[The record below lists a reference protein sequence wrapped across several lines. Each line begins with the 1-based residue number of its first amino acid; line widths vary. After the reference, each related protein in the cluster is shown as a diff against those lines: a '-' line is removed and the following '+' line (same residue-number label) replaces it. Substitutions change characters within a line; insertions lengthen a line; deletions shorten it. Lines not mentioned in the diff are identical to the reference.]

1 MDNRELAKNLIDDF
15 GGANNLTEVINCMTR
30 VRVRVKDPDKVAYDK
45 IRTHEGVMG
54 LVEGDQIQ
62 VVLGPGKSEKVAK
75 AMAELSNTKFS
86 EETESMDSQDN
97 YEGQTDKQNLERRTK
112 ENKEAYKA
120 KQKQSGFKKFTAA
133 IASIFVPL
141 IPAFVGAGLIGGI
154 ASVLSNMAT
163 AGTINGDNVNTL
175 IQVLNVMKGGLYTY
189 LNIFIGI
196 NAAKVFGANEGLGGV
211 VGGMVYLAGMNPDMP
226 INNIFLGTPLAA
238 GQGGVIGVL
247 ISVYLLSKIEN
258 AFHKVIPDSLDIIL
272 VPMLSLLIVGLLTM
286 FIIMPFAGLIS
297 NGLIGFIDSVIN
309 MGGAISGFI
318 LGALFLPMV
327 MLGLHQIL
335 TPIHVAMIESQ
346 GATYLLPILAMAGAG
361 QVGAALAILVKCR
374 KNKQITTIA
383 KGGLPVGFLGIG
395 EPLIYALT
403 LPMGKA
409 FITACL
415 GGGIGGAVI
424 GAIGGIGATAIG
436 PSGLALIPLIY
447 NNRGLAYLVG
457 LFAGYIGGFVL
468 TYFFGID
475 DKYVEGASL
484 DNSNKFE
491 FK

>member
-1 MDNRELAKNLIDDF
+1 MDNNTLAKLLVDDF
-15 GGANNLTEVINCMTR
+15 GGSANLIEVINCMTR
-30 VRVRVKDPDKVAYDK
+30 VRVKVKDSTKVNYGAIK
-45 IRTHEGVMG
+45 SREGVMG

-75 AMAELSNTKFS
+75 AMAEMSNAKLS
-86 EETESMDSQDN
+86 EELATE
-97 YEGQTDKQNLERRTK
+97 TDKESLERRTR

-120 KQKQSGFKKFTAA
+120 KQKQSGFKKFTAT

-163 AGTINGDNVNTL
+163 AGTLTGDGVNNL
-175 IQVLNVMKGGLYTY
+175 IQILNVMKNGLYAY

-196 NAAKVFGANEGLGGV
+196 NTAKVFGANEGLGGV
-211 VGGMVYLAGMNPDMP
+211 VGGMVYLTGMNPDMP
-226 INNIFLGTPLAA
+226 ISNIFLGTPLAA

-247 ISVYLLSKIEN
+247 ISVFLLSKIEN
-258 AFHKVIPDSLDIIL
+258 ALHKIIPDSLDIIL
-272 VPMLSLLIVGLLTM
+272 VPMLSLLAVGLLTM

-297 NGLIGFIDSVIN
+297 NGLIGFINGVIN
-309 MGGAISGFI
+309 IGGAVSGFI

-335 TPIHVAMIESQ
+335 TPIHVAMIEQQ

-374 KNKQITTIA
+374 NNKQITNIA

-424 GAIGGIGATAIG
+424 GAIGSIGSTAIG
-436 PSGLALIPLIY
+436 PSGIALIPLIY
-447 NNRGLAYLVG
+447 QNRWLGYLAGLI
-457 LFAGYIGGFVL
+457 AGYIGGFVL
-468 TYFFGID
+468 TYFFGVD
-475 DKYVEGASL
+475 QKYVDGASL
-484 DNSNKFE
+484 DNTSRFE

>member
-1 MDNRELAKNLIDDF
+1 MDNNTLAKLLVDDF
-15 GGANNLTEVINCMTR
+15 GGSANLIEVINCMTR
-30 VRVRVKDPDKVAYDK
+30 VRVKVKDSSKVNYGAVK
-45 IRTHEGVMG
+45 SREGVMG

-75 AMAELSNTKFS
+75 AMTEMSNAKLS
-86 EETESMDSQDN
+86 EELATE
-97 YEGQTDKQNLERRTK
+97 TDKESLERRTR

-120 KQKQSGFKKFTAA
+120 KQKQSGFKKFTAT

-163 AGTINGDNVNTL
+163 AGTLTGDGVNNL
-175 IQVLNVMKGGLYTY
+175 IQILNVMKNGLYAY

-196 NAAKVFGANEGLGGV
+196 NTAKVFGANEGLGGV
-211 VGGMVYLAGMNPDMP
+211 VGGMVYLTGMNPDMP
-226 INNIFLGTPLAA
+226 ISNIFLGTPLAA

-247 ISVYLLSKIEN
+247 ISVFLLSKIEN
-258 AFHKVIPDSLDIIL
+258 ALHKIIPDSLDIIL
-272 VPMLSLLIVGLLTM
+272 VPMLSLLAVGLLTM

-297 NGLIGFIDSVIN
+297 NGLIGFINGVIN
-309 MGGAISGFI
+309 IGGAVSGFI

-335 TPIHVAMIESQ
+335 TPIHVAMIEQQ

-374 KNKQITTIA
+374 NNKQITNIA

-424 GAIGGIGATAIG
+424 GAIGSIGSTAIG

-447 NNRGLAYLVG
+447 QNRWLGYLAGLI
-457 LFAGYIGGFVL
+457 AGYIGGFVL
-468 TYFFGID
+468 TYFFGVD
-475 DKYVEGASL
+475 QKYVDGASL
-484 DNSNKFE
+484 DNTSRFE

>member
-1 MDNRELAKNLIDDF
+1 MDNNTLAKLLVDDF
-15 GGANNLTEVINCMTR
+15 GGSDNLIEVINCMTR
-30 VRVRVKDPDKVAYDK
+30 VRVKVKDSSKVNYGAIK
-45 IRTHEGVMG
+45 SREGVMG

-75 AMAELSNTKFS
+75 AMAEISNAKLS
-86 EETESMDSQDN
+86 EELAA
-97 YEGQTDKQNLERRTK
+97 GTDLEKRTR

-120 KQKQSGFKKFTAA
+120 KQKQSGFKKFTAT

-163 AGTINGDNVNTL
+163 AGTLTGDGVNNL
-175 IQVLNVMKGGLYTY
+175 IQILNVMKNGLYAY

-196 NAAKVFGANEGLGGV
+196 NTAKVFGANEGLGGV
-211 VGGMVYLAGMNPDMP
+211 VGGMVYLTGVNPDMP
-226 INNIFLGTPLAA
+226 ISNIFLGTPLAA

-247 ISVYLLSKIEN
+247 ISVFLLSKIEN
-258 AFHKVIPDSLDIIL
+258 ALHKIIPDSLDIIL
-272 VPMLSLLIVGLLTM
+272 VPMLSLLAVGLLTM

-297 NGLIGFIDSVIN
+297 NGLIGFINGVIN
-309 MGGAISGFI
+309 IGGAVSGFI

-335 TPIHVAMIESQ
+335 TPIHVAMIEQQ

-374 KNKQITTIA
+374 NNKQITTIA

-424 GAIGGIGATAIG
+424 GAIGSIGSTAIG

-447 NNRGLAYLVG
+447 QNRWLGYLAGLI
-457 LFAGYIGGFVL
+457 AGYIGGFVL
-468 TYFFGID
+468 TYFFGVD
-475 DKYVEGASL
+475 QKYVDGASL
-484 DNSNKFE
+484 DNTSKFE

>member
-1 MDNRELAKNLIDDF
+1 MDNNTLAKLLVDDF
-15 GGANNLTEVINCMTR
+15 GGSANLIEVINCMTR
-30 VRVRVKDPDKVAYDK
+30 VRVKVKDSDKVNYGAIK
-45 IRTHEGVMG
+45 SREGVMG

-75 AMAELSNTKFS
+75 AMAEMSNAKLS
-86 EETESMDSQDN
+86 EELATE
-97 YEGQTDKQNLERRTK
+97 TDKESLERRTR

-120 KQKQSGFKKFTAA
+120 KQKQSGFKKFTAT

-163 AGTINGDNVNTL
+163 AGTLTGDGVNNL
-175 IQVLNVMKGGLYTY
+175 IQILNVMKNGLYAY

-196 NAAKVFGANEGLGGV
+196 NTAKVFGANEGLGGV
-211 VGGMVYLAGMNPDMP
+211 VGGMVYLTGMNPDMP
-226 INNIFLGTPLAA
+226 ISNIFLGTPLAA

-247 ISVYLLSKIEN
+247 ISVFLLSKIES
-258 AFHKVIPDSLDIIL
+258 ALHKIIPDSLDIIL
-272 VPMLSLLIVGLLTM
+272 VPMLSLLAVGLLTM

-297 NGLIGFIDSVIN
+297 NGLIGFINGVIN
-309 MGGAISGFI
+309 IGGAVSGFI

-335 TPIHVAMIESQ
+335 TPIHVAMIEQQ

-374 KNKQITTIA
+374 NNKQITNIA

-424 GAIGGIGATAIG
+424 GAIGSIGSTAIG
-436 PSGLALIPLIY
+436 PSGIALIPLIY
-447 NNRGLAYLVG
+447 QNRWLGYLAGLI
-457 LFAGYIGGFVL
+457 AGYIGGFVL
-468 TYFFGID
+468 TYFFGVD
-475 DKYVEGASL
+475 QKYVDGASL
-484 DNSNKFE
+484 DNTSKFE

>member
-1 MDNRELAKNLIDDF
+1 MDNNTLAKLLVDDF
-15 GGANNLTEVINCMTR
+15 GGSSNLIEVINCMTR
-30 VRVRVKDPDKVAYDK
+30 VRVKVKDSSKVNYGAIK
-45 IRTHEGVMG
+45 SREGVMG

-75 AMAELSNTKFS
+75 AMAEISNAKLS
-86 EETESMDSQDN
+86 EELATS
-97 YEGQTDKQNLERRTK
+97 TDKESLERRTR
-112 ENKEAYKA
+112 ENKESYKA
-120 KQKQSGFKKFTAA
+120 KQKQSGFKKFTAT

-163 AGTINGDNVNTL
+163 AGTLTGDGVNNL
-175 IQVLNVMKGGLYTY
+175 IQILNVMKNGLYAY

-196 NAAKVFGANEGLGGV
+196 NTAKVFGANEGLGGV
-211 VGGMVYLAGMNPDMP
+211 VGGMVYLTGMNPDMP
-226 INNIFLGTPLAA
+226 ISNIFLGTPLAA

-258 AFHKVIPDSLDIIL
+258 ALHKIIPDSLDIIL
-272 VPMLSLLIVGLLTM
+272 VPMLSLLAVGLLTM
-286 FIIMPFAGLIS
+286 FIIMPLAGLIS
-297 NGLIGFIDSVIN
+297 NGLIGFINGVIN
-309 MGGAISGFI
+309 IGGAVSGFI

-335 TPIHVAMIESQ
+335 TPIHVAMIDQQ

-424 GAIGGIGATAIG
+424 GAIGSIGSTAIG

-447 NNRGLAYLVG
+447 QNRWLGYLAGLI
-457 LFAGYIGGFVL
+457 AGYIGGFVL
-468 TYFFGID
+468 TYFFGVD
-475 DKYVEGASL
+475 QKYVDGANL

>member
-1 MDNRELAKNLIDDF
+1 MDNNTLAKLLVDDF
-15 GGANNLTEVINCMTR
+15 GGSDNLIEVINCMTR
-30 VRVRVKDPDKVAYDK
+30 VRVKVKDSSKVNYEAIK
-45 IRTHEGVMG
+45 SREGVMG

-62 VVLGPGKSEKVAK
+62 VVLGPGKSEKVAN
-75 AMAELSNTKFS
+75 AMAEISNAKLS
-86 EETESMDSQDN
+86 EELAT
-97 YEGQTDKQNLERRTK
+97 GTDKESLERRTR

-120 KQKQSGFKKFTAA
+120 KQKQSGFKKFTAT

-163 AGTINGDNVNTL
+163 AGTLTGDGVNNL
-175 IQVLNVMKGGLYTY
+175 IQILNVMKNGLYAY

-196 NAAKVFGANEGLGGV
+196 NTAKVFGANEGLGGV
-211 VGGMVYLAGMNPDMP
+211 VGGMVYLTGMNPDMP
-226 INNIFLGTPLAA
+226 ISNIFLGTPLAA

-247 ISVYLLSKIEN
+247 ISVFLLSKIEN
-258 AFHKVIPDSLDIIL
+258 ALHKIIPDSLDIIL
-272 VPMLSLLIVGLLTM
+272 VPMLSLLAVGLLTM

-297 NGLIGFIDSVIN
+297 NGLIGFINGVIN
-309 MGGAISGFI
+309 IGGAVSGFI

-335 TPIHVAMIESQ
+335 TPIHVAMIEQQ

-374 KNKQITTIA
+374 NNKQITTIA

-424 GAIGGIGATAIG
+424 GAIGSIGSTAIG

-447 NNRGLAYLVG
+447 QNRWLGYLAGLI
-457 LFAGYIGGFVL
+457 AGYIGGFVL
-468 TYFFGID
+468 TYFFGVD
-475 DKYVEGASL
+475 QKYVDGASL
-484 DNSNKFE
+484 DNTSKFE

>member
-1 MDNRELAKNLIDDF
+1 MDNNTLAKLLVDDF
-15 GGANNLTEVINCMTR
+15 GGSDNLIEVINCMTR
-30 VRVRVKDPDKVAYDK
+30 VRVKVKDSSKVNYGAIK
-45 IRTHEGVMG
+45 SREGVMG

-75 AMAELSNTKFS
+75 AMAEISNAKLS
-86 EETESMDSQDN
+86 EELAA
-97 YEGQTDKQNLERRTK
+97 GTDLERRTR

-120 KQKQSGFKKFTAA
+120 KQTQSGFKKFTAT

-163 AGTINGDNVNTL
+163 AGTLTGEGVNNL
-175 IQVLNVMKGGLYTY
+175 IQILNVMKNGLYAY

-196 NAAKVFGANEGLGGV
+196 NTAKVFGANEGLGGV
-211 VGGMVYLAGMNPDMP
+211 VGGMVYLTGMNPDMP

-247 ISVYLLSKIEN
+247 ISVFLLSKIEN
-258 AFHKVIPDSLDIIL
+258 ALHKIIPDSLDIIL
-272 VPMLSLLIVGLLTM
+272 VPMLSLLAVGLLTM

-297 NGLIGFIDSVIN
+297 NGLIGFINGVIN
-309 MGGAISGFI
+309 IGGAVSGFI

-335 TPIHVAMIESQ
+335 TPIHVAMIEQQ

-374 KNKQITTIA
+374 NNKQITTIA

-424 GAIGGIGATAIG
+424 GAIGSIGSTAIG

-447 NNRGLAYLVG
+447 QNRWLGYLAGLI
-457 LFAGYIGGFVL
+457 AGYIGGFVL
-468 TYFFGID
+468 TYFFGVD
-475 DKYVEGASL
+475 QKYVDGASL
-484 DNSNKFE
+484 DNTSKFE

>member
-1 MDNRELAKNLIDDF
+1 MDNNTLAKLLVDDF
-15 GGANNLTEVINCMTR
+15 GGSDNLIEVINCMTR
-30 VRVRVKDPDKVAYDK
+30 VRVKVKDSSKVNYGAIK
-45 IRTHEGVMG
+45 SREGVMG

-75 AMAELSNTKFS
+75 AMAEISNTKLS
-86 EETESMDSQDN
+86 EKIAEDTNKES
-97 YEGQTDKQNLERRTK
+97 LEKRTA
-112 ENKEAYKA
+112 ENKQAYKA
-120 KQKQSGFKKFTAA
+120 KQKQSGFKKFTAT

-154 ASVLSNMAT
+154 ASVLSNMVT
-163 AGTINGDNVNTL
+163 AGSISGEGVNNL
-175 IQVLNVMKGGLYTY
+175 IQILNVMKNGLYAY

-196 NAAKVFGANEGLGGV
+196 NTAKVFGANEGLGGV
-211 VGGMVYLAGMNPDMP
+211 VGGMVYLTGMNPDMP
-226 INNIFLGTPLAA
+226 INNIFLRTPLAA

-247 ISVYLLSKIEN
+247 ISVFLLSKIEN
-258 AFHKVIPDSLDIIL
+258 ALHKIIPDSLDIIL
-272 VPMLSLLIVGLLTM
+272 VPMLSLLVVGLLTM
-286 FIIMPFAGLIS
+286 FIIMPFAGLVS
-297 NGLIGFIDSVIN
+297 NGLIGFINGVIN
-309 MGGAISGFI
+309 IGGAVSGFI

-335 TPIHVAMIESQ
+335 TPIHVAMIEQQ

-374 KNKQITTIA
+374 NNKQITTIA

-424 GAIGGIGATAIG
+424 GAIGSIGSTAIG

-447 NNRGLAYLVG
+447 QSRWLGYLAGLI
-457 LFAGYIGGFVL
+457 AGYIGGFVL
-468 TYFFGID
+468 TYFFGVD
-475 DKYVEGASL
+475 QKYVDGASL
-484 DNSNKFE
+484 DNTSKFE

>member
-1 MDNRELAKNLIDDF
+1 MDNNQLAKILIDDF
-15 GGANNLTEVINCMTR
+15 GGSSNLNEVINCMTR
-30 VRVRVKDPDKVAYDK
+30 VRVRVKDNSKVNYDAIK
-45 IRTHEGVMG
+45 AREGVMG
-54 LVEGDQIQ
+54 VVEGDQIQ

-75 AMAELSNTKFS
+75 AMAKISNTKLS
-86 EETESMDSQDN
+86 EEVSENQES
-97 YEGQTDKQNLERRTK
+97 DKQKLERTTK
-112 ENKEAYKA
+112 ENKEAYKS
-120 KQKQSGFKKFTAA
+120 KQKQSGFKKFTAS

-163 AGTINGDNVNTL
+163 AGTLTGDNVNTF
-175 IQVLNVMKGGLYTY
+175 IQILNVMKSGLYAY

-211 VGGMVYLAGMNPDMP
+211 VGGMVYLTGMNPDMP

-247 ISVYLLSKIEN
+247 LSVYILSKIEN
-258 AFHKVIPDSLDIIL
+258 ALHKVIPDSLDIIL
-272 VPMLSLLIVGLLTM
+272 VPMLSLLAVGILTM
-286 FIIMPFAGLIS
+286 FIIMPFAGVIS
-297 NGLIGFIDSVIN
+297 NGLIGFINAVIN

-318 LGALFLPMV
+318 LGAVFLPMV

-335 TPIHVAMIESQ
+335 TPIHVAMIEQQ

-409 FITACL
+409 FITACI

-424 GAIGGIGATAIG
+424 GALGSIGATAIG
-436 PSGLALIPLIY
+436 PSGIALIPLIY
-447 NNRGLAYLVG
+447 ENRALGYIAGLL
-457 LFAGYIGGFVL
+457 AGYIGGFVC
-468 TYFFGID
+468 TYLFGID
-475 DKYVEGASL
+475 EKYVNGAGL

>member
-1 MDNRELAKNLIDDF
+1 MDNNTLAKLLVDDF
-15 GGANNLTEVINCMTR
+15 GGSSNLIEVINCMTR
-30 VRVRVKDPDKVAYDK
+30 VRVKVKDSRKVNYGAIK
-45 IRTHEGVMG
+45 SREGVMG

-75 AMAELSNTKFS
+75 AMAEISNAKLS
-86 EETESMDSQDN
+86 EELATS
-97 YEGQTDKQNLERRTK
+97 TDKESLERRTR
-112 ENKEAYKA
+112 ENKESYKA
-120 KQKQSGFKKFTAA
+120 KQKQSGFKKFTAT

-163 AGTINGDNVNTL
+163 AGTLTGDGVNNL
-175 IQVLNVMKGGLYTY
+175 IQILNVMKNGLYAY

-196 NAAKVFGANEGLGGV
+196 NTAKVFGANEGLGGV
-211 VGGMVYLAGMNPDMP
+211 VGGMVYLTGMNPDMP
-226 INNIFLGTPLAA
+226 ISNIFLGTPLAA

-258 AFHKVIPDSLDIIL
+258 ALHKIIPDSLDIIL
-272 VPMLSLLIVGLLTM
+272 VPMLSLLAVGLLTM
-286 FIIMPFAGLIS
+286 FIIMPLAGLIS
-297 NGLIGFIDSVIN
+297 NGLIGFINGVIN
-309 MGGAISGFI
+309 IGGAVSGFI

-335 TPIHVAMIESQ
+335 TPIHVAMIEQQ

-424 GAIGGIGATAIG
+424 GAIGSIGSTAIG

-447 NNRGLAYLVG
+447 QNRWLGYLAGLI
-457 LFAGYIGGFVL
+457 AGYIGGFVL
-468 TYFFGID
+468 TYFFGVD
-475 DKYVEGASL
+475 QKYVDGANL

>member
-1 MDNRELAKNLIDDF
+1 MDNNTLAKLLVDDF
-15 GGANNLTEVINCMTR
+15 GGSDNLIEVINCMTR
-30 VRVRVKDPDKVAYDK
+30 VRVKVKDSSKVNYGAIK
-45 IRTHEGVMG
+45 SREGVMG

-75 AMAELSNTKFS
+75 AMAEISNAKLS
-86 EETESMDSQDN
+86 EELAA
-97 YEGQTDKQNLERRTK
+97 GTDLEKRTR

-120 KQKQSGFKKFTAA
+120 KQKQSGFKKFTAT

-163 AGTINGDNVNTL
+163 AGTLTGDGVNNL
-175 IQVLNVMKGGLYTY
+175 IQILNVMKNGLYAY

-196 NAAKVFGANEGLGGV
+196 NTAKVFGANEGLGGV
-211 VGGMVYLAGMNPDMP
+211 VGGMVYLTGMNPDMP
-226 INNIFLGTPLAA
+226 ISNIFLGTPLAA

-247 ISVYLLSKIEN
+247 ISVFLLSKIEN
-258 AFHKVIPDSLDIIL
+258 ALHKIIPDSLDIIL
-272 VPMLSLLIVGLLTM
+272 VPMLSLLAVGLLTM

-297 NGLIGFIDSVIN
+297 NGLIGFINGVIN
-309 MGGAISGFI
+309 IGGAVSGFI

-335 TPIHVAMIESQ
+335 TPIHVAMIEQQ

-374 KNKQITTIA
+374 NNKQITTIA

-424 GAIGGIGATAIG
+424 GAIGSIGSTAIG

-447 NNRGLAYLVG
+447 QNRWLGYLAGLI
-457 LFAGYIGGFVL
+457 AGYIGGFVL
-468 TYFFGID
+468 TYFFGVD
-475 DKYVEGASL
+475 QKYVDGASL
-484 DNSNKFE
+484 DNTSKFE

>member
-1 MDNRELAKNLIDDF
+1 MDNNTLAKLLVDDF
-15 GGANNLTEVINCMTR
+15 GGSDNLIEVINCMTR
-30 VRVRVKDPDKVAYDK
+30 VRVKDKDNGKVNYGAIK
-45 IRTHEGVMG
+45 SREGVMG

-75 AMAELSNTKFS
+75 AMAEISNAKLS
-86 EETESMDSQDN
+86 EELAA
-97 YEGQTDKQNLERRTK
+97 GTDLERRTR

-120 KQKQSGFKKFTAA
+120 KQTQSGFKKFTAT

-163 AGTINGDNVNTL
+163 AGTLTGDGVNNL
-175 IQVLNVMKGGLYTY
+175 IQILNVMKNGLYAY

-196 NAAKVFGANEGLGGV
+196 NTAKVFGANEGLGGV
-211 VGGMVYLAGMNPDMP
+211 VGGMVYLTGMNPDMP

-247 ISVYLLSKIEN
+247 ISVFLLSKIEN
-258 AFHKVIPDSLDIIL
+258 ALHKIIPDSLDIIL
-272 VPMLSLLIVGLLTM
+272 VPMLSLLAVGLLTM

-297 NGLIGFIDSVIN
+297 NGLIGFINGVIN
-309 MGGAISGFI
+309 IGGAVSGFI

-335 TPIHVAMIESQ
+335 TPIHVAMIEQQ

-374 KNKQITTIA
+374 NNKQITTIA

-424 GAIGGIGATAIG
+424 GAIGSIGSTAIG

-447 NNRGLAYLVG
+447 QNRWLGYLAGLI
-457 LFAGYIGGFVL
+457 AGYIGGFIL
-468 TYFFGID
+468 TYFFGVD
-475 DKYVEGASL
+475 QKYVDGASL
-484 DNSNKFE
+484 DNTSKFE

>member
-1 MDNRELAKNLIDDF
+1 MDNNNLAKLLIDDF
-15 GGANNLTEVINCMTR
+15 GGGSNIKEVINCMTR
-30 VRVRVKDPDKVAYDK
+30 VRVKVRDDSKVNYENIK
-45 IRTHEGVMG
+45 THEGVMG
-54 LVEGDQIQ
+54 VVEGDQIQ

-75 AMAELSNTKFS
+75 LMANLSNTKLS
-86 EETESMDSQDN
+86 EELEESENKSYQSH
-97 YEGQTDKQNLERRTK
+97 ETDRENLARRTK
-112 ENKEAYKA
+112 ENKQAYKA
-120 KQKQSGFKKFTAA
+120 NQKQSGFKKFTAA

-154 ASVLSNMAT
+154 ASVLSNMLT
-163 AGTINGDNVNTL
+163 AGSISGDNVTTL
-175 IQVLNVMKGGLYTY
+175 IQVLNIMKSGLYTY

-247 ISVYLLSKIEN
+247 LSVYLLAKIEN
-258 AFHKVIPDSLDIIL
+258 ALHKAIPDSLDIIL
-272 VPMLSLLIVGLLTM
+272 VPMLSLLAVGLLTM
-286 FIIMPFAGLIS
+286 FIIMPFAGLVS
-297 NGLIGFIDSVIN
+297 NALIGFINTVIN
-309 MGGAISGFI
+309 MGGAVSGFI

-335 TPIHVAMIESQ
+335 TPIHVAMIEQQ

-361 QVGAALAILVKCR
+361 QVGAALAVLMKCR

-415 GGGIGGAVI
+415 GGGIGGAVV
-424 GAIGGIGATAIG
+424 GLFGSIGATAIG
-436 PSGLALIPLIY
+436 PSGIALIPLIY
-447 NNRGLAYLVG
+447 EGRWLGYVAGLI
-457 LFAGYIGGFVL
+457 AGYIGGFVL

-475 DKYVEGASL
+475 EKYVNGAEL
-484 DNSNKFE
+484 DNSNRFE

>member
-1 MDNRELAKNLIDDF
+1 MDNNTLAKLLVDDF
-15 GGANNLTEVINCMTR
+15 GGSANLIEVINCMTR
-30 VRVRVKDPDKVAYDK
+30 VRVKVKDSSKVNYGAIK
-45 IRTHEGVMG
+45 SREGVMG

-75 AMAELSNTKFS
+75 AMAEMSNAKLS
-86 EETESMDSQDN
+86 EELATE
-97 YEGQTDKQNLERRTK
+97 TDKESLERRTR

-120 KQKQSGFKKFTAA
+120 KQKQSGFKKFTST

-163 AGTINGDNVNTL
+163 AGTLTGDGVNNL
-175 IQVLNVMKGGLYTY
+175 IQILNIMKNGLYAY

-196 NAAKVFGANEGLGGV
+196 NTAKVFGSNEGLGGV
-211 VGGMVYLAGMNPDMP
+211 VGGMVYLTGMNPDMP
-226 INNIFLGTPLAA
+226 ISNIFLGTPLAA

-247 ISVYLLSKIEN
+247 ISVFLLSKIEN
-258 AFHKVIPDSLDIIL
+258 ALHKIIPDSLDIIL
-272 VPMLSLLIVGLLTM
+272 VPMLSLLAVGLLTM

-297 NGLIGFIDSVIN
+297 NGLIGFINGVIN
-309 MGGAISGFI
+309 IGGAVSGFI

-335 TPIHVAMIESQ
+335 TPIHVAMIEQQ

-374 KNKQITTIA
+374 NNKQITNIA

-424 GAIGGIGATAIG
+424 GAIGSIGSTAIG
-436 PSGLALIPLIY
+436 PTGRALIPLIY
-447 NNRGLAYLVG
+447 QNRWLGYLAGLI
-457 LFAGYIGGFVL
+457 AGYIGGFVL
-468 TYFFGID
+468 TYFFGVD
-475 DKYVEGASL
+475 QKYVDGASL
-484 DNSNKFE
+484 DNTSRFE

>member
-1 MDNRELAKNLIDDF
+1 MDNNTLAKLLVDDF
-15 GGANNLTEVINCMTR
+15 GGSSNLIEVINCMTR
-30 VRVRVKDPDKVAYDK
+30 VRVKVKDSRKVNYGAIK
-45 IRTHEGVMG
+45 SREGVMG

-75 AMAELSNTKFS
+75 AMAEISNAKLS
-86 EETESMDSQDN
+86 EELAAS
-97 YEGQTDKQNLERRTK
+97 TDKESLERRTR

-120 KQKQSGFKKFTAA
+120 KQKQSGFKKFTAT

-163 AGTINGDNVNTL
+163 AGTLTGDGVNNL
-175 IQVLNVMKGGLYTY
+175 IQILNVMKNGLYAY

-196 NAAKVFGANEGLGGV
+196 NTAKVFGANEGLGGV
-211 VGGMVYLAGMNPDMP
+211 VGGMVYLTGMNPDMP
-226 INNIFLGTPLAA
+226 ISNIFLGTPLAA

-247 ISVYLLSKIEN
+247 ISVFLLSKIEN
-258 AFHKVIPDSLDIIL
+258 ALHKIIPDSLDIIL
-272 VPMLSLLIVGLLTM
+272 VPMLSLLAVGLLTM

-297 NGLIGFIDSVIN
+297 NGLIGFINGVIN
-309 MGGAISGFI
+309 IGGAVSGFI

-335 TPIHVAMIESQ
+335 TPIHVAMIEQQ

-374 KNKQITTIA
+374 NNKQITTIA

-424 GAIGGIGATAIG
+424 GAIGSIGSTAIG

-447 NNRGLAYLVG
+447 KNRWLGYLAGLI
-457 LFAGYIGGFVL
+457 AGYIGGFVL
-468 TYFFGID
+468 TYFFGVD
-475 DKYVEGASL
+475 QKYVDGANL

>member
-1 MDNRELAKNLIDDF
+1 MDNNTLAKLLVDDF
-15 GGANNLTEVINCMTR
+15 GGSDNLIEVINCMTR
-30 VRVRVKDPDKVAYDK
+30 VRVKVKDNGKVNYGAIK
-45 IRTHEGVMG
+45 SREGVMG

-75 AMAELSNTKFS
+75 AMAEISNAKLS
-86 EETESMDSQDN
+86 EELAA
-97 YEGQTDKQNLERRTK
+97 GTDLERRTR

-120 KQKQSGFKKFTAA
+120 KQTQSGFKKFTAT

-141 IPAFVGAGLIGGI
+141 IPAFVSAGLIGGI

-163 AGTINGDNVNTL
+163 AGTLTGDGVNNL
-175 IQVLNVMKGGLYTY
+175 IQILNVMKNGLYAY

-196 NAAKVFGANEGLGGV
+196 NTAKVFGANEGLGGV
-211 VGGMVYLAGMNPDMP
+211 VGGMVYLTGMNPDMP

-247 ISVYLLSKIEN
+247 ISVFLLSKIEN
-258 AFHKVIPDSLDIIL
+258 ALHKIIPDSLDIIL
-272 VPMLSLLIVGLLTM
+272 VPMLSLLAVGLLTM

-297 NGLIGFIDSVIN
+297 NGLIGFINGVIN
-309 MGGAISGFI
+309 IGGAVSGFI

-335 TPIHVAMIESQ
+335 TPIHVAMIEQQ

-374 KNKQITTIA
+374 NNKQITTIA

-424 GAIGGIGATAIG
+424 GAIGSIGSTAIG

-447 NNRGLAYLVG
+447 QNRWLGYLAGLI
-457 LFAGYIGGFVL
+457 AGYIGGFVL
-468 TYFFGID
+468 TYFFGVD
-475 DKYVEGASL
+475 QKYVDGASL
-484 DNSNKFE
+484 DNTSKFE

>member
-1 MDNRELAKNLIDDF
+1 MDNNTLAKLLVDDF
-15 GGANNLTEVINCMTR
+15 GGSSNLIEVINCMTR
-30 VRVRVKDPDKVAYDK
+30 VRVKVRDNSKVNYGAIK
-45 IRTHEGVMG
+45 SREGVIG

-75 AMAELSNTKFS
+75 AMAEISNAKLS
-86 EETESMDSQDN
+86 EELATS
-97 YEGQTDKQNLERRTK
+97 TDKESLERRTR

-120 KQKQSGFKKFTAA
+120 KQKQSGFKKFTAT

-163 AGTINGDNVNTL
+163 AGTLTGDGVNNL
-175 IQVLNVMKGGLYTY
+175 IQILNVMKNGLYAY

-196 NAAKVFGANEGLGGV
+196 NTAKVFGANEGLGGV
-211 VGGMVYLAGMNPDMP
+211 VGGMVYLTGMNPDMP
-226 INNIFLGTPLAA
+226 ISNIFLGTPLAA

-258 AFHKVIPDSLDIIL
+258 ALHKIIPDSLDIIL
-272 VPMLSLLIVGLLTM
+272 VPMLSLLAVGLLTM
-286 FIIMPFAGLIS
+286 FIIMPLAGLIS
-297 NGLIGFIDSVIN
+297 NGLIGFINGVIN
-309 MGGAISGFI
+309 IGGAVSGFI

-335 TPIHVAMIESQ
+335 TPIHVAMIEQQ

-424 GAIGGIGATAIG
+424 GAIGSIGSTAIG

-447 NNRGLAYLVG
+447 QNRWLGYLAGLI
-457 LFAGYIGGFVL
+457 AGYIGGFVL
-468 TYFFGID
+468 TYFFGVD
-475 DKYVEGASL
+475 QKYVDGANL

>member
-1 MDNRELAKNLIDDF
+1 MDNNTLAKLLVDDF
-15 GGANNLTEVINCMTR
+15 GGSDNLIEVINCMTR
-30 VRVRVKDPDKVAYDK
+30 VRVKVKDSSKVNYGAIK
-45 IRTHEGVMG
+45 SREGVMG

-75 AMAELSNTKFS
+75 AMAEISNTKLS
-86 EETESMDSQDN
+86 EKIAEDTNKES
-97 YEGQTDKQNLERRTK
+97 LEKRTA
-112 ENKEAYKA
+112 ENKQAYKA
-120 KQKQSGFKKFTAA
+120 KQKQSGFKKFTAT

-154 ASVLSNMAT
+154 SSVLSNMVT
-163 AGTINGDNVNTL
+163 AGSISGEGVNNL
-175 IQVLNVMKGGLYTY
+175 IQILNVMKNGLYAY

-196 NAAKVFGANEGLGGV
+196 NTAKVFGANEGLGGV
-211 VGGMVYLAGMNPDMP
+211 VGGMVYLTGMNPDMP
-226 INNIFLGTPLAA
+226 ISNIFLGTPLAA

-247 ISVYLLSKIEN
+247 ISVFLLSKIEN
-258 AFHKVIPDSLDIIL
+258 ALHKIIPDSLDIIL
-272 VPMLSLLIVGLLTM
+272 VPMLSLLAVGLLTM

-297 NGLIGFIDSVIN
+297 NGLIGFINGVIN
-309 MGGAISGFI
+309 IGGAVSGFI

-335 TPIHVAMIESQ
+335 TPIHVAMIEQQ

-374 KNKQITTIA
+374 NNKQITTIA

-424 GAIGGIGATAIG
+424 GAIGSIGSTAIG

-447 NNRGLAYLVG
+447 QSRWLGYLAGLI
-457 LFAGYIGGFVL
+457 AGYIGGFVL
-468 TYFFGID
+468 TYFFGVD
-475 DKYVEGASL
+475 QKYVDGASL
-484 DNSNKFE
+484 DNTSRFE

>member
-1 MDNRELAKNLIDDF
+1 MDNNTLAKLLVDDF
-15 GGANNLTEVINCMTR
+15 GGSDNLIEVINCMTR
-30 VRVRVKDPDKVAYDK
+30 VRVKVKDSSKVNYGAIK
-45 IRTHEGVMG
+45 SREGVMG

-62 VVLGPGKSEKVAK
+62 VVLGPGKSEKVAN
-75 AMAELSNTKFS
+75 AMAEISNAKLS
-86 EETESMDSQDN
+86 EELAA
-97 YEGQTDKQNLERRTK
+97 GTDLERRTR

-120 KQKQSGFKKFTAA
+120 KQTQSGFKKFTAT

-163 AGTINGDNVNTL
+163 AGTLTGDGVNNL
-175 IQVLNVMKGGLYTY
+175 IQILNVMKNGLYAY

-196 NAAKVFGANEGLGGV
+196 NTAKVFGANEGLGGV
-211 VGGMVYLAGMNPDMP
+211 VGGMVYLTGMNPDMP
-226 INNIFLGTPLAA
+226 ISNIFLGTPLAA

-247 ISVYLLSKIEN
+247 ISVFLLSKIEN
-258 AFHKVIPDSLDIIL
+258 ALHKIIPDSLDIIL
-272 VPMLSLLIVGLLTM
+272 VPMLSLLAVGLLTM

-297 NGLIGFIDSVIN
+297 NGLIGFINGVIN
-309 MGGAISGFI
+309 IGGAVSGFI

-335 TPIHVAMIESQ
+335 TPIHVAMIEQQ

-374 KNKQITTIA
+374 NNKQITTIA

-424 GAIGGIGATAIG
+424 GAIGSIGSTAIG

-447 NNRGLAYLVG
+447 QNRWLGYLAGLI
-457 LFAGYIGGFVL
+457 AGYIGGFVL
-468 TYFFGID
+468 TYFFGVD
-475 DKYVEGASL
+475 QKYVDGASL
-484 DNSNKFE
+484 DNTSKFE

>member
-1 MDNRELAKNLIDDF
+1 MDNNTLAKLLVDDF
-15 GGANNLTEVINCMTR
+15 GGSSNLIEVINCMTR
-30 VRVRVKDPDKVAYDK
+30 VRVKVRDNSKVNYGAIK
-45 IRTHEGVMG
+45 SREGVMG

-75 AMAELSNTKFS
+75 AMAEISNAKLS
-86 EETESMDSQDN
+86 EELATS
-97 YEGQTDKQNLERRTK
+97 TDKESLERRTR
-112 ENKEAYKA
+112 ENKESYKA
-120 KQKQSGFKKFTAA
+120 KQKQSGFKKFTAT

-163 AGTINGDNVNTL
+163 AGTLTGDGVNNL
-175 IQVLNVMKGGLYTY
+175 IQILNVMKNGLYAY

-196 NAAKVFGANEGLGGV
+196 NTAKVFGANEGLGGV
-211 VGGMVYLAGMNPDMP
+211 VGGMVYLTGMNPDMP
-226 INNIFLGTPLAA
+226 ISNIFLGTPLAA

-258 AFHKVIPDSLDIIL
+258 ALHKIIPDSLDIIL
-272 VPMLSLLIVGLLTM
+272 VPMLSLLAVGLLTM
-286 FIIMPFAGLIS
+286 FIIMPLAGLIS
-297 NGLIGFIDSVIN
+297 NGLIGFINGVIN
-309 MGGAISGFI
+309 IGGAVSGFI

-335 TPIHVAMIESQ
+335 TPIHVAMIEQQ

-424 GAIGGIGATAIG
+424 GAIGSIGSTAIG

-447 NNRGLAYLVG
+447 QNRWLGYLAGLI
-457 LFAGYIGGFVL
+457 AGYIGGFVL
-468 TYFFGID
+468 TYFFGVD
-475 DKYVEGASL
+475 QKYVDGANL

>member
-1 MDNRELAKNLIDDF
+1 MTNNELAKLLIEDF
-15 GGANNLTEVINCMTR
+15 GGSSNLIEVINCMTR
-30 VRVRVKDPDKVAYDK
+30 VRVKVKDASKINYDAIK
-45 IRTHEGVMG
+45 SREGVMG
-54 LVEGDQIQ
+54 VVEGEQVQ
-62 VVLGPGKSEKVAK
+62 VVMGPGKSEKVAK
-75 AMAELSNTKFS
+75 EMAAISNAKLS
-86 EETESMDSQDN
+86 EEIARPRENHQN
-97 YEGQTDKQNLERRTK
+97 DKEDLERRTR
-112 ENKEAYKA
+112 ENKEAYKS
-120 KQKQSGFKKFTAA
+120 KQKESGFKKFTAA

-154 ASVLSNMAT
+154 VSVLSNMLT
-163 AGTINGDNVNTL
+163 AGSISGDGVASL
-175 IQVLNVMKGGLYTY
+175 IQVLNIMKNGLYAY

-211 VGGMVYLAGMNPDMP
+211 VGGMVYLTGMNPEMP
-226 INNIFLGTPLAA
+226 INNIFLSSPLAA

-247 ISVYLLSKIEN
+247 ISVFLLSKIEN
-258 AFHKVIPDSLDIIL
+258 ALHKVIPDSLDIIL
-272 VPMLSLLIVGLLTM
+272 VPMLSLLAVGLLT
-286 FIIMPFAGLIS
+286 IYLIMPFAGLIS
-297 NGLIGFIDSVIN
+297 NALIGFINGVIN
-309 MGGAISGFI
+309 LGGAVSGFI

-361 QVGAALAILVKCR
+361 QVGAAIAILVKCR

-383 KGGLPVGFLGIG
+383 KGGLPVGILGIG

-415 GGGIGGAVI
+415 GGGVGGAVI
-424 GAIGGIGATAIG
+424 GAIGSIGATAIG
-436 PSGLALIPLIY
+436 PSGIALIPLIY
-447 NNRGLAYLVG
+447 NNRWLGYVFGLL
-457 LFAGYIGGFVL
+457 AGYVGGFIF

-475 DKYVEGASL
+475 QKYIDGANL